1 MKSTILGTIAA
12 LFTKT
17 AKEPSQPSAEATAPV
32 EPQPQPQKE
41 VIFVT
46 SNSNPQET
54 APTGRTKKPHS
65 TPRWKQPRQS
75 REERREELDKRRSE
89 KAEARSERRKERKG
103 KR

>member
-17 AKEPSQPSAEATAPV
+17 AKEPSQPSAEATAPA
-32 EPQPQPQKE
+32 EPQPQKK

-46 SNSNPQET
+46 SASNPQET
-54 APTGRTKKPHS
+54 APTGKVKKSPS
-65 TPRWKQPRQS
+65 TPRWKQPRKS
-75 REERREELDKRRSE
+75 RDERREEMDKRRSE

>member
-1 MKSTILGTIAA
+1 MKATILGTIAA

-17 AKEPSQPSAEATAPV
+17 ARDSQPLPEATAPV
-32 EPQPQPQKE
+32 EPKPQKE

-46 SNSNPQET
+46 SASNTQET
-54 APTGRTKKPHS
+54 APTGKMKMPDS
-65 TPRWKQPRQS
+65 TPRWKQPRKS
-75 REERREELDKRRSE
+75 REERREEINKRRSE